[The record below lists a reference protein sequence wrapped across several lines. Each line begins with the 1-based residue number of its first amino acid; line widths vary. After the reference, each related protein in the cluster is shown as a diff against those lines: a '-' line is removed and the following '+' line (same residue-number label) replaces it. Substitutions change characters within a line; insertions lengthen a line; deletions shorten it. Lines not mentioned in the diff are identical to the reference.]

1 MKFKST
7 SSDSRVRSLRL
18 LLALACL
25 LPLLA
30 LAAPPGWWTDRQVLD
45 PNAAKN
51 DFGSVNQGQLKN
63 MAKKA
68 YAELRNALPSEIWT
82 TPEGQ
87 ALAALVDSWNPAQP
101 GNFDIINQGQLK
113 AVAKKFYDVLILHGY
128 TDAYPWT
135 GATTAAANDALA
147 NLGQLKNLFS
157 FDLTRD
163 SDGDGIPDWQETKFN
178 LNPFN
183 GQTNLTLSPPPP
195 PPPLLIGVPNDWQGW
210 TRIGRS
216 DDPGLY
222 GSGSTS
228 SSALYDVY
236 ANQFYLN
243 AALGASSIPVGNQY
257 VTGDPTG
264 LFTYSPGAFTGEHR
278 ILGIGV
284 QGLDGANVSGFTPT
298 VKFALGDNTYSAAS
312 SVPGTD
318 GRVSF
323 SLYSHPGDFTVQ
335 FQPVQFGTSLIY
347 RPSNITFRGDD
358 SFVYTLPGGIGS
370 GASYDFAFRAIP
382 LTTSN
387 SYQMFFDL
395 DAMQSLYSDIS
406 LFQATFNRQNV
417 LVAPGT
423 NYNGQGIG
431 TIGSTVTI
439 ALNGL
444 SNNTVVFSVTDP
456 GKTIPRVEI
465 LIPEF
470 VRSSSDGYWRPTN
483 KLISTNKLAV
493 GTLENSFEQ
502 GNARPLLADWIE
514 ADPDRFYV
522 RISDPSRSGMGPFR
536 VRVWTTTAGIVG
548 YDDDDRSTADSE
560 VVELIEAGNS
570 GVFTSKSMLLT
581 SNDGDDQHVV
591 DTVVDNAKNDR
602 TRKIGIGGKLKI
614 ELLEHKPAATYNAD
628 IEAEVPVEKTVKIKV
643 FVATI
648 NGVQVTP
655 DADIDT
661 DLKVLQENMAQVG
674 VKIVRSDPV
683 VKFNHADA
691 GINLSNG
698 LTVSI
703 PNVQEAGPLFD
714 WVSARR
720 AGDEISYIYVNQINN
735 LNGGLAFRQA
745 DFPGTPNYVG
755 HVLMGQDVRGRYI
768 VAHEILHIL
777 LNAEH
782 SPPNIGSLDFPI
794 DYSNIR
800 KTWGPGPEDVG
811 ITGRKRIS
819 KRARGREINGIL
831 ETQRD
836 KIFTS
841 PYAK

>member
-45 PNAAKN
+45 PNAAKS

-82 TPEGQ
+82 TPQGQ
-87 ALAALVDSWNPAQP
+87 ALAALVDSWNPAQT

-183 GQTNLTLSPPPP
+183 GQTNLTLSQPPP

-210 TRIGRS
+210 TNIGLS
-216 DDPGLY
+216 NQLGVY
-222 GSGSTS
+222 GSGST
-228 SSALYDVY
+228 SALYDVY

-264 LFTYSPGAFTGEHR
+264 LFTYSPGAFTGGNR

-284 QGLDGANVSGFTPT
+284 QGVGIDANVSGFTPT
-298 VKFALGDNTYSAAS
+298 VKFALGDNTYSAAT

-335 FQPVQFGTSLIY
+335 FQPVEFAGSQIY

-358 SFVYTLPGGIGS
+358 NVVYTLPGGIGS

-382 LTTSN
+382 LTSSN

-395 DAMQSLYSDIS
+395 DAMQSLYSDVS

-444 SNNTVVFSVTDP
+444 SNNTTVFSVDAPPRPPVELLQHPIDAASGAAAPPLSNKPIRFCRWIDAYPNGVRDNGFADTDRDRFQIRIPGVVPGLTKMRIKSTGINGAMIGGTYQDKATDGDYEVDMSINNGNMVSVPILLVADGDDDKTFNGVGVADDGRNDQTLLANFDSKVIVSFPELGNATATFFAQPAIGQIELDVVYCSPGGGLPANMETLINRQIYVMRGIYRQIGIKVKTSGIRALQFPAAWIQDQGATDP
-456 GKTIPRVEI
+456 AGNLTATETDALVDLLGAGLGDGGDIRVRVGFVDAAPHILRNNASVSIDGVSGRFGVCLISLDRFASKHLNTLAHEVGHSCTLTHQRRFEDPITGLGGMHWLMKDGVFWDNDSNTGKRF
-465 LIPEF
+465 LIGDDE
-470 VRSSSDGYWRPTN
+470 VKIKNPTN
-483 KLISTNKLAV
+483 KY
-493 GTLENSFEQ
+493 
-502 GNARPLLADWIE
+502 
-514 ADPDRFYV
+514 YV
-522 RISDPSRSGMGPFR
+522 P
-536 VRVWTTTAGIVG
+536 
-548 YDDDDRSTADSE
+548 
-560 VVELIEAGNS
+560 
-570 GVFTSKSMLLT
+570 
-581 SNDGDDQHVV
+581 
-591 DTVVDNAKNDR
+591 
-602 TRKIGIGGKLKI
+602 
-614 ELLEHKPAATYNAD
+614 
-628 IEAEVPVEKTVKIKV
+628 
-643 FVATI
+643 
-648 NGVQVTP
+648 
-655 DADIDT
+655 
-661 DLKVLQENMAQVG
+661 
-674 VKIVRSDPV
+674 
-683 VKFNHADA
+683 
-691 GINLSNG
+691 
-698 LTVSI
+698 I
-703 PNVQEAGPLFD
+703 P
-714 WVSARR
+714 
-720 AGDEISYIYVNQINN
+720 
-735 LNGGLAFRQA
+735 
-745 DFPGTPNYVG
+745 
-755 HVLMGQDVRGRYI
+755 
-768 VAHEILHIL
+768 
-777 LNAEH
+777 
-782 SPPNIGSLDFPI
+782 
-794 DYSNIR
+794 
-800 KTWGPGPEDVG
+800 
-811 ITGRKRIS
+811 
-819 KRARGREINGIL
+819 
-831 ETQRD
+831 
-836 KIFTS
+836 
-841 PYAK
+841 